1 VRDDEFR
8 QAEMAELMA
17 NPNKNAVGTVIEAYL
32 DKARG
37 PTATVLVQGGTLR
50 MGDVMLVGATYG
62 KVRGQPVPRHSVSAT
77 VS

>member
-1 VRDDEFR
+1 MMMR

-17 NPNKNAVGTVIEAYL
+17 NPKKKAVGTVIEAYL

-62 KVRGQPVPRHSVSAT
+62 KVLAQSIPRHNVPLGDSKSP
-77 VS
+77 